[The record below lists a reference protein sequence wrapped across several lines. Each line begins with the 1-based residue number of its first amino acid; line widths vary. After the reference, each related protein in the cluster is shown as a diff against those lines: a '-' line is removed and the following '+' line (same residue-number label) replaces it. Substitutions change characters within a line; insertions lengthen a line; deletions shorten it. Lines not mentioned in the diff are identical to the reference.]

1 MLDPGERCAVGEA
14 GESPQTSLIVGEEQ
28 FVAPRDR
35 CLQRALS
42 IGTAAGRVTQQGEP
56 VVESSPDLVD
66 RHRSRPGG
74 RELDCEGE
82 PVERAT
88 HGLDG
93 RPGIVRHDE
102 RGSMRGR
109 SLCEQQH
116 RVGEGQWCEGVDCLA
131 VESERQLAG
140 AQHTNPRCSRDQL
153 GDEVGDGV
161 HDLLAI
167 VEDEQQV

>member
-1 MLDPGERCAVGEA
+1 MLDPGERCAVGKA

-35 CLQRALS
+35 RLQRALS

-66 RHRSRPGG
+66 RHRPRPGG

-116 RVGEGQWCEGVDCLA
+116 RVGEGQWCEGVDRLA

-140 AQHTNPRCSRDQL
+140 AQHTNPRCSRDQV